1 MNKLDKNMEAL
12 ILCIFEVVVGVLLLI
27 NPIGFTAAIIVGTGA
42 VLVVLGIV
50 DIVGYFRM
58 NPDEAAKKN
67 GLSKG
72 LTFVI
77 VGLFCMIKPKWFIT
91 TFPLF
96 TVFYGVIILLSGIG
110 KIQWSVD
117 MLRKNQKYWYVA
129 MIGAVLSLLFAILI
143 LTDPFAST
151 AVLWTFIAISL
162 IIAAVVDIL
171 AFIFGRK

>member
-1 MNKLDKNMEAL
+1 MEAL
-12 ILCIFEVVVGVLLLI
+12 VLCIFEVVVGVLLLI

>member
-12 ILCIFEVVVGVLLLI
+12 VLCIFEVVVGVLLLI